1 MDLADLVSGTP
12 FVCGPDTSLREVAA
26 GLAARGHGSAGV
38 VDGRDLVGVITER
51 DLVRAITAG
60 ADFEAETARRWM
72 GVDPDVFDPDVDV
85 FDASEWLLA
94 SGYRH
99 LPVMDDDE
107 LLGIVSIRDLL
118 RAVISSLE
126 EDDEE

>member
-1 MDLADLVSGTP
+1 MILHDLVSGTP

-38 VDGRDLVGVITER
+38 VDGRELVGVITER

-60 ADFEAETARRWM
+60 ADLDEESARRWM
-72 GVDPDVFDPDVDV
+72 GADPDIFDPDLDV
-85 FDASEWLLA
+85 FDAAEWLLA

-118 RAVISSLE
+118 RAVLSSLE
-126 EDDEE
+126 EE